1 MQVEAYFIASKDKV
15 IIRDDDKSSRVTDAK
30 RKETAS

>member
-15 IIRDDDKSSRVTDAK
+15 VIRDDDESRRVTDAK
-30 RKETAS
+30 REETAS